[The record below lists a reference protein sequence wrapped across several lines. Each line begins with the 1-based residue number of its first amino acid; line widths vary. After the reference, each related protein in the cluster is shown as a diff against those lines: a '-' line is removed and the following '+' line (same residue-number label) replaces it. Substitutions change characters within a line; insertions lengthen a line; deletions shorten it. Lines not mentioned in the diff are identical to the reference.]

1 MKFKFLIITL
11 ALCFGNYIYASADI
25 TQGSLSNVITQ
36 IASSSSFTPSDQNN
50 PETISEIQS
59 QTVSAGLESEQLEQS
74 VDEAAESFVAV
85 TSNSSSSSE
94 GEVAMVTIGGNPL
107 EGRTDLE
114 PTLDTLIYDTGLM
127 KLEQA
132 AGAQYVADSTNIF
145 QGDQFARIKVFIDF
159 KKEVQYG
166 FVESH
171 ITLTTA
177 ANADNSG
184 KKMVNVF
191 DGGAKVIGDGA
202 GQVELPIDSE
212 LIHSISSDTGNPLRI
227 DDNNPPASF
236 TLVDNDESP
245 YSYDKHSINSLLKD
259 NSTPT
264 SADYIKA
271 GFPEE
276 DLHDMIKNVS
286 HGGSGATLGDKAV
299 LVQAKFTTVG
309 EGTPGTSTASFE
321 VTAAGACA
329 ADISDFSLCTSAE
342 KNAFTTGIVRLEKT
356 VTTEAVKHT
365 GPVE

>member
-1 MKFKFLIITL
+1 MKIKFLIITL
-11 ALCFGNYIYASADI
+11 AICFGNYIYASADI

-36 IASSSSFTPSDQNN
+36 IASSSSFTPSDQNT
-50 PETISEIQS
+50 PETIGEIQS
-59 QTVSAGLESEQLEQS
+59 QTDSAGLVSEQLEQS
-74 VDEAAESFVAV
+74 VDEAAESFASV
-85 TSNSSSSSE
+85 TANSSSSE

-107 EGRTDLE
+107 AGRTDLE

-145 QGDQFARIKVFIDF
+145 QGDQYARIKVFIDF

-264 SADYIKA
+264 SADYIKE
-271 GFPEE
+271 GYPEE

-329 ADISDFSLCTSAE
+329 ADIGDFSLCTSAE

-356 VTTEAVKHT
+356 VTTEAVKYT
-365 GPVE
+365 GD

>member
-11 ALCFGNYIYASADI
+11 ALFFGNYIYASADI

-36 IASSSSFTPSDQNN
+36 IASSSSFTPSDQNT

-59 QTVSAGLESEQLEQS
+59 QTDSAGLESEQLEQS

-94 GEVAMVTIGGNPL
+94 GEVAMVTLGGNPL
-107 EGRTDLE
+107 AGRTDLE

-177 ANADNSG
+177 ANTDNSG

-202 GQVELPIDSE
+202 GQVELPIDS
-212 LIHSISSDTGNPLRI
+212 
-227 DDNNPPASF
+227 
-236 TLVDNDESP
+236 
-245 YSYDKHSINSLLKD
+245 
-259 NSTPT
+259 
-264 SADYIKA
+264 
-271 GFPEE
+271 
-276 DLHDMIKNVS
+276 
-286 HGGSGATLGDKAV
+286 
-299 LVQAKFTTVG
+299 
-309 EGTPGTSTASFE
+309 
-321 VTAAGACA
+321 
-329 ADISDFSLCTSAE
+329 
-342 KNAFTTGIVRLEKT
+342 
-356 VTTEAVKHT
+356 
-365 GPVE
+365 